1 MAVFQDYA
9 LFLAELAT
17 IVLALVAVIVIAT
30 RSRGGRGERD
40 SLRVR
45 RLNERYEEMR
55 RGIERVLAP
64 SRKARRRLRREGRR
78 QRRRGGGDGE
88 ARLPRVFVL
97 DFDGDIR
104 ASAVESLREEVSA
117 VLRTARSDDEV
128 VLRLESGGGTVPS
141 YGLAAS
147 QLARLRENG
156 VRLTVCVDR
165 IAASGGYL
173 MAAVADHIVAAPFAI
188 VGSIGVVAQL
198 PNLHRLLKRHDVD
211 YELHTAGEY
220 KRTLSV
226 FGENTDA
233 GRAKF
238 REELDAVH
246 GLFKQHIARYRPGLD
261 VARVATGEYW
271 LGSQARE
278 LGLVDAVGTSD
289 DLLLDRAERMEL
301 IELTWQRREPLSRR
315 LSLVLESALTRLRA

>member
-104 ASAVESLREEVSA
+104 ASAVENLREEVSA

-246 GLFKQHIARYRPGLD
+246 GLFKQHIARYRPGLN

>member
-17 IVLALVAVIVIAT
+17 IVIAIVAVIVIAM
-30 RSRGGRGERD
+30 RGRGGRGERD

-97 DFDGDIR
+97 DFEGDIR

-128 VLRLESGGGTVPS
+128 VVRLESGGGMVPS

-261 VARVATGEYW
+261 IARVATGEYW

-289 DLLLDRAERMEL
+289 DLLLERAERMEL
-301 IELTWQRREPLSRR
+301 IELTWQRREPLTRR
-315 LSLVLESALTRLRA
+315 LSLVLESALARLRA